1 MKPEDI
7 WAEYQAGIEFK
18 SGIGLYETVNR
29 NERFFAGDQWAG
41 VNAPD
46 LPKPV
51 VNFIKRAC
59 QQRIAEVKSSPVKL
73 LFEPI
78 EYPGMPVRGRA
89 ADAVTDADTGTLNAV
104 FAADVERLKLDC
116 VTLDGL
122 KDACISGDFI
132 LYDYWDDSVPT
143 GQPARGRIN
152 VELVDN
158 VNFYP
163 GDPNSSRI
171 QGQPYIIIAR
181 REPVDTVRARAAA
194 HGAQRGELG
203 LICGENETYHLS
215 GDMARYELSG
225 AGKCVTL
232 LRMWRDAKSG
242 RITACETTRDVFVR
256 RPWDTGLSRYPVA
269 MMNWE
274 TRKNCCHG
282 RAEITGLVP
291 VQRYVNQMYAMM
303 MLFSM
308 QSACP
313 KPIFNQGMIKAW
325 STAIGTAIPVNGDIN
340 GAAKYLECPQMP
352 SDAFTLPDRLI
363 NRTFEMLGVSA
374 IELGTFNPTN
384 YSAISLTRQAA
395 TLPIESI
402 RTRFYTMLSDF
413 ASNWLDMTLACQT
426 LPRWQMTDS
435 GKKAVVFD
443 AASLRGRLWNVRT
456 EVGPSDR
463 YSVDGAVDALK
474 ALYDSGAITAREFV
488 ERLPEG
494 YLPMRGR
501 LLGEL
506 ENQDGGASPQKR
518 PTD

>member
-7 WAEYQAGIEFK
+7 WAEYQAGTDYKNSID
-18 SGIGLYETVNR
+18 LYGTVNR
-29 NERFFAGDQWAG
+29 NERFYAGDQWVG
-41 VNAPD
+41 VSAPD

-59 QQRIAEVKSSPVKL
+59 QQRIAEVKSSPVKIS
-73 LFEPI
+73 FEPI
-78 EYPGMPVRGRA
+78 EYPGMPVRGMT

-104 FAADVERLKLDC
+104 FAADTERLKLDS
-116 VTLDGL
+116 VTLEGL

-132 LYDYWDDSVPT
+132 LYDYWDGSVPT
-143 GQPARGRIN
+143 GQPARGKIN

-163 GDPNSSRI
+163 GDPNSGNI
-171 QGQPYIIIAR
+171 QTQPYIILAR
-181 REPVDTVRARAAA
+181 RENVASVRARAAA
-194 HGAQRGELG
+194 HGMQRMGLG
-203 LICGENETYHLS
+203 QISAEGENWYQS
-215 GDMARYELSG
+215 GDMSRHELRG
-225 AGKCVTL
+225 GGKCVTL
-232 LRMWRDAKSG
+232 LRMWRDPKSG
-242 RITACETTRDVFVR
+242 RINACETTREAFVR
-256 RPWDTGLSRYPVA
+256 RPWDTGLTRYPVA

-274 TRKNCCHG
+274 SRKNCCHG

-325 STAIGTAIPVNGDIN
+325 STAIGAAIPVNGDIN

-352 SDAFTLPDRLI
+352 ADAFALPDRLI
-363 NRTFEMLGVSA
+363 NRTFEMLGVSS

-395 TLPIESI
+395 MLPIESI
-402 RTRFYTMLSDF
+402 RTRFYAMLSDF
-413 ASNWLDMTLACQT
+413 ASNWLDMTLAFQT

-435 GKKAVVFD
+435 GRKAVVFD

-456 EVGPSDR
+456 EVGPADQ
-463 YSVDGAVDALK
+463 YSVGGAVDALK
-474 ALYDSGAITAREFV
+474 SLYESGAITAREFV

-494 YLPMRGR
+494 YLPMRSR

-506 ENQDGGASPQKR
+506 ESQGGDTPRKG
-518 PTD
+518 